1 MTHDTTTWRN
11 AMCQSLIAAGKT
23 TAEDIIA
30 EVTKLEDFVFG
41 KQVGEAQFEPVLTEA
56 PVASVVEEQ
65 SSQVRDELQ
74 DAEQTDAPT
83 FTADDVKSALMQVAK
98 KSRSEL
104 QRILSHFDV
113 ANVSAIRPDQYAA
126 VVAMTEETLET
137 ADA

>member
-1 MTHDTTTWRN
+1 MIQDVKNWRI
-11 AMCQSLIAAGKT
+11 AMCQSFIEAGKT

-74 DAEQTDAPT
+74 DSEQTDAPT

>member
-1 MTHDTTTWRN
+1 MTQDVKNWRN
-11 AMCQSLIAAGKT
+11 AMCQSFIEAGKT

-65 SSQVRDELQ
+65 SNQVRDELQ

>member
-1 MTHDTTTWRN
+1 MIQDVKNWRV
-11 AMCQSLIAAGKT
+11 AMCQSFIEAGKT

-104 QRILSHFDV
+104 QRILSHFAV

>member
-1 MTHDTTTWRN
+1 MIQDVKNWRI
-11 AMCQSLIAAGKT
+11 AMCQSFIEAGKT

-41 KQVGEAQFEPVLTEA
+41 KQVGEAHFEPVLTEA

>member
-1 MTHDTTTWRN
+1 
-11 AMCQSLIAAGKT
+11 MCQTFIEAGKT
-23 TAEDIIA
+23 SAEDIIA

-41 KQVGEAQFEPVLTEA
+41 KQVGEAQFEPVLAEA
-56 PVASVVEEQ
+56 PVTSVVEEQ
-65 SSQVRDELQ
+65 SSQVREELQ

>member
-1 MTHDTTTWRN
+1 MTQDVKNWRV
-11 AMCQSLIAAGKT
+11 AMCQSFIEAGKT

-41 KQVGEAQFEPVLTEA
+41 KQVVDLDFEPVLAEA